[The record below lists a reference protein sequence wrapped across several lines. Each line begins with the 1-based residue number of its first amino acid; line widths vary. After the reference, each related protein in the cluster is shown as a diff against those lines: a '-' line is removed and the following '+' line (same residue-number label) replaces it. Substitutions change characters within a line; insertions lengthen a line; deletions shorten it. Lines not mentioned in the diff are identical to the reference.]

1 MKRRVLV
8 IEDDAWQAEMIVR
21 QLAGE
26 CSVDVASDALAAFDC
41 IDAAPPQ
48 AIILDMMLPGPNG
61 VAFLHELRSHTNLAD
76 VPVIVC
82 STRTAQLAT
91 LRPYGVTAVL
101 DKAAMQTDD
110 ILVAVR
116 KVLV

>member
-8 IEDDAWQAEMIVR
+8 IEDDAWQAEMIAR

-26 CSVDVASDALAAFDC
+26 FTVDVASDALAAFDS
-41 IDAAPPQ
+41 IDAAQPQ

-82 STRTAQLAT
+82 STRIARLET
-91 LRPYGVTAVL
+91 LRPYGVAAVF
-101 DKAAMQTDD
+101 DKAAIQPDD